1 MGTISVKFSEKDE
14 KIVRAAAAEAGK
26 TASRYCRDL
35 IMGDTELAS
44 MSASKVKDYIDEIQK
59 QVDTLQAY
67 HIEMMKRIYP
77 LCTMSSTMTKQMLL
91 AVYAKH
97 PEMKNKITKDTNDYV
112 AKRYKEIFGEDYVNP
127 DDK

>member
-44 MSASKVKDYIDEIQK
+44 MSASKVKDYIDVIQK
-59 QVDTLQAY
+59 QVDTLIAY
-67 HIEMMKRIYP
+67 NEEMWKRSYP
-77 LCTMSSTMTKQMLL
+77 LFAMASIMTKHMLL
-91 AVYAKH
+91 NFFKDYPGRQKD
-97 PEMKNKITKDTNDYV
+97 ITKNTNNYIM
-112 AKRYKEIFGEDYVNP
+112 KRYKEIFGEDFVIP
-127 DDK
+127 DD